1 MKRIRKFKSTTNIIT
16 RMTTSELAINKRGYH
31 SFLSHAHSDKKI
43 VDQIYH
49 WLYNVVEIPI
59 WYDSSNLPGSSL
71 VATELSEAINNCR
84 SMIIILSKTSIEKNW
99 VEIEYNAAFEQ
110 KSKFKTFR
118 IIPVRIDDC
127 VPPGFLKSFKYI
139 DISRGSLDLDSAHQ
153 ILDSIYYNDA
163 IINFK
168 TDDLYISRSWR
179 ENDSRSADYL
189 CKLLD
194 RKGFRLIGDY
204 PDQQGF
210 EGKKNQDRIKS
221 IMSSC
226 KAFVAIVPDRG
237 NVPPQNT

>member
-1 MKRIRKFKSTTNIIT
+1 M
-16 RMTTSELAINKRGYH
+16 
-31 SFLSHAHSDKKI
+31 
-43 VDQIYH
+43 
-49 WLYNVVEIPI
+49 EIPI

-139 DISRGSLDLDSAHQ
+139 DISRGTYLDSAHQ

-168 TDDLYISRSWR
+168 TDYLYISRSWR
-179 ENDSRSADYL
+179 ENDSRLADYL

-226 KAFVAIVPDRG
+226 KAFVATYQIV
-237 NVPPQNT
+237 VMLPPQNT